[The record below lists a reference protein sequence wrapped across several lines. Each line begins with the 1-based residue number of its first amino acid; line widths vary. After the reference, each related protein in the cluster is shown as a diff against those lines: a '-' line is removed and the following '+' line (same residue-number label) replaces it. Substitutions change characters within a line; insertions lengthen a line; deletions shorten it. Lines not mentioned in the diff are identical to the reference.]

1 MSALL
6 IGQILG
12 GKSVCVGG
20 DKVNFRVEKD
30 QIGEKNI
37 PETHYYGINTRR
49 ALENFK
55 VGSTLVNLK
64 LIYEIALIKKAAALV
79 NKELKQL
86 KDEKAEAIIQAS
98 EEVIAGNFD
107 HEFVVNA
114 FQGGAGTSTNMN
126 VNEVIANRAI
136 ELLGGK
142 KGDYDVVH
150 PLNDVNMSQ
159 STNDVY
165 PTALRIASIHLLRK
179 LSLSLAELQEALQGK
194 ENEFSD
200 VLKLGRTELMDALP
214 MMLGQEFG
222 AYAKAIE
229 RDRWRVYKVEE
240 RLRQINLGGTAI
252 GTGVNASHKYIFM
265 ITDTIQGLTGL
276 GLARSDYPMDIT
288 QNNDVFVEVSGLLK
302 ACSTN
307 LIKISNDL
315 RLLASGPRGG
325 FGEIELPQVQAG
337 STIMPGKV
345 NPVIPEMIGQIAMRV
360 MANDYAITMAASSG
374 QLELNAFMPLIAE
387 SLLESLELLNQGV
400 TIFREKCIEGILAN
414 KQRCQENLD
423 KSAVLAATLIHH
435 IGYEQ
440 AAQIASK
447 ALTENKTIRDVLK
460 EDRVFPDSRIDE
472 ILNPYEVTK
481 PGIPGISGVR
491 GK

>member
-1 MSALL
+1 MDCRL
-6 IGQILG
+6 
-12 GKSVCVGG
+12 
-20 DKVNFRVEKD
+20 EKD
-30 QIGEKNI
+30 HIGAMKI
-37 PETHYYGINTRR
+37 PENKYYGINTGR
-49 ALENFK
+49 AQENFNL
-55 VGSTLVNLK
+55 GSKNVNLK
-64 LIYEIALIKKAAALV
+64 LIYEIALIKKAAARV
-79 NKELKQL
+79 NLGLKQL
-86 KDEKAEAIIQAS
+86 TEDKANSIIQAS
-98 EEVIAGNFD
+98 EEVIAGKFD
-107 HEFVVNA
+107 HEFIVSA

-126 VNEVIANRAI
+126 VNEVITNRAI
-136 ELLGGK
+136 EILGGT
-142 KGDYDVVH
+142 KGDYEVVH
-150 PLNDVNMSQ
+150 PLNDVNRSQ

-165 PTALRIASIHLLRK
+165 PTALRIAAIHLLRK
-179 LSLSLAELQEALQGK
+179 LSYSLAELQEALQGK

-200 VLKLGRTELMDALP
+200 VIKLGRTELMDALP

-265 ITDTIQGLTGL
+265 ITDAIQELTGL

-307 LIKISNDL
+307 LLKISNDL

-345 NPVIPEMIGQIAMRV
+345 NPVIPEMIGQVAMRV

-387 SLLESLELLNQGV
+387 CLLESLELLNNGV
-400 TIFREKCIEGILAN
+400 RIFREKCIEGIKPN
-414 KQRCQENLD
+414 KERCQETLE
-423 KSAVLAATLIHH
+423 KSAVLATALVHY
-435 IGYEQ
+435 IGYDQ
-440 AAQIASK
+440 AAHLAIK
-447 ALTENKTIRDVLK
+447 ALSGDKTIREVLR
-460 EDRVFPDSRIDE
+460 EENTFSDARIAE
-472 ILNPYEVTK
+472 ILNPFEVTK
-481 PGIPGISGVR
+481 PGIPGMLSGPGVQSVP